1 MTGGTESAKL
11 FKRALELLPGGVN
24 SPVRAYRAVGGT
36 PPVIKEARG
45 AEIRD
50 VDGNSY
56 IDFVMSW
63 GPLVLGHSHPEVIQ
77 AVKDAADRGTSYG
90 AICRAEIEL
99 AEMVVDSYPG
109 IEQVRCVSTGTE
121 ATMSAIRLARGVT
134 GRDAIVKF
142 SGCYHG
148 HADHLLVAAGSGLVT
163 FGKPSSAGVPDAF
176 ARLTHVLPLADE
188 AAVIDLFAREGERI
202 AAVIIEPVPANNGLL
217 LQTDSFLQTLRR
229 ETEQAGALLIFDEVI
244 TGFRLARGGAAERFG
259 ITPDLVTLG
268 KVIGGGLPVGAF
280 AGRRELMQ
288 VLAPDGPVYQAGT
301 LSGNPVAMA
310 AGAATLSIQERI
322 DGWSRLE
329 ELGRELDSILAPV
342 LAEAPVPIQL
352 VRLGSIFWFA
362 LQAGDRPNSA
372 EAIDPEAAGR
382 YRQIFQGLRQ
392 RGIALA
398 PSAYEVGFLSLAHT
412 GEHIHRLANALA
424 ETFKEL
430 AA

>member
-1 MTGGTESAKL
+1 MVMTGGTESAKL

-90 AICRAEIEL
+90 AICSVEIEL

-134 GRDAIVKF
+134 GRDAIV
-142 SGCYHG
+142 
-148 HADHLLVAAGSGLVT
+148 
-163 FGKPSSAGVPDAF
+163 KPSSAGVPDAF

-217 LQTDSFLQTLRR
+217 LQTNSFLQTLRR
-229 ETEQAGALLIFDEVI
+229 ETERAGALLIFDEVI

-288 VLAPDGPVYQAGT
+288 VLAPDGPVYQPPAWLLCPSWNAMMAGPGWRSWAGSSIPFWPPSWPKLPYPSSWFAWDRYSGLPCRRGIGRTRPRRLIQRRPAGT
-301 LSGNPVAMA
+301 
-310 AGAATLSIQERI
+310 
-322 DGWSRLE
+322 
-329 ELGRELDSILAPV
+329 
-342 LAEAPVPIQL
+342 
-352 VRLGSIFWFA
+352 VRSFRA
-362 LQAGDRPNSA
+362 
-372 EAIDPEAAGR
+372 
-382 YRQIFQGLRQ
+382 
-392 RGIALA
+392 
-398 PSAYEVGFLSLAHT
+398 
-412 GEHIHRLANALA
+412 
-424 ETFKEL
+424 
-430 AA
+430 